1 MSDPLKFERAGD
13 DDRINLAVG
22 QPSTDLIP
30 KAMLQTAAARA
41 FNNAP
46 EHAFNYGDPQGE
58 LAFRAALAL
67 FLQGQGQAKARA
79 ESLFLTGGSSQ
90 ALDFVCE
97 RFTQPGDVVLVED
110 STYFL
115 ALQIFK
121 DRGLDIVGLP
131 CDAAGIQLPALINA
145 IKTHKPRLLYT
156 IASFANPTGLCLAEA
171 RRAEIARLSR
181 QHNFIVAA
189 DEAYQ
194 LLHFEKPAPKSFSH
208 FLNDGNILC
217 LGTFSKILA
226 PGLRVG
232 WLEVSDGLM
241 PRLLA
246 SGWVNSGGAI
256 NQMASFIVTDCLQ
269 QGAQALHLS
278 TLRRTLAARAA
289 AMQSA
294 LEANLSELGTWT
306 APAGGYFFWVRLAD
320 PINTDDLVSPA
331 SRAGVGF
338 QPGNFSSANG
348 RHPNYLRLSFAAYGI
363 ADIETGIRRLRAVL
377 IAR

>member
-13 DDRINLAVG
+13 DERINLAVG
-22 QPSTDLIP
+22 QPSIDLIP
-30 KAMLQTAAARA
+30 KKMLQTAAARA

-58 LAFRAALAL
+58 PIFRAALAL
-67 FLQGQGQAKARA
+67 FLQGQGQTNARA
-79 ESLFLTGGSSQ
+79 ESLFLTGGNSQ

-121 DRGLDIVGLP
+121 DRGLNIVGLP
-131 CDAAGIQLPALINA
+131 YDADGIELPALINA
-145 IKTHKPRLLYT
+145 IETHKPRLLYT
-156 IASFANPTGLCLAEA
+156 IASFANPTGLSLAEA
-171 RRAEIARLSR
+171 RRAEIARLSK
-181 QHNFIVAA
+181 QHDFIVAA

-208 FLNDGNILC
+208 FLTDGNILC

-232 WLEVSDGLM
+232 WLEVSEALM

-269 QGAQALHLS
+269 QGALALHLS
-278 TLRRTLAARAA
+278 TLRHTLAARAA
-289 AMQSA
+289 VMQSA
-294 LEANLSELGTWT
+294 LKANLSELATWT
-306 APAGGYFFWVRLAD
+306 APNGGYFFWLRLTD
-320 PINTDDLVSPA
+320 SINTDDLVAPA
-331 SRAGVGF
+331 SRARVGF

-348 RHPNYLRLSFAAYGI
+348 HHPNYLRLSFAAYGVTE
-363 ADIETGIRRLRAVL
+363 IETGIQRLRTVL
-377 IAR
+377 RQH

>member
-1 MSDPLKFERAGD
+1 M
-13 DDRINLAVG
+13 
-22 QPSTDLIP
+22 
-30 KAMLQTAAARA
+30 
-41 FNNAP
+41 
-46 EHAFNYGDPQGE
+46 
-58 LAFRAALAL
+58 
-67 FLQGQGQAKARA
+67 
-79 ESLFLTGGSSQ
+79 
-90 ALDFVCE
+90 
-97 RFTQPGDVVLVED
+97 
-110 STYFL
+110 
-115 ALQIFK
+115 
-121 DRGLDIVGLP
+121 VGL
-131 CDAAGIQLPALINA
+131 
-145 IKTHKPRLLYT
+145 
-156 IASFANPTGLCLAEA
+156 IASFANPTGLCLAED
-171 RRAEIARLSR
+171 RRAAIARLSCD
-181 QHNFIVAA
+181 HNFIVAA

-269 QGAQALHLS
+269 QGTQTAHLS
-278 TLRRTLAARAA
+278 TLRRTLATRAA

-294 LEANLSELGTWT
+294 LETNLSELASWT
-306 APAGGYFFWVRLAD
+306 APAGGYFFWLRLTGPSDAD
-320 PINTDDLVSPA
+320 NLVAPA

-338 QPGNFSSANG
+338 QPGNFSSANAQ
-348 RHPNYLRLSFAAYGI
+348 HPNYLRLSFAAYGS
-363 ADIETGIRRLRAVL
+363 AEIETGIRRLRAVL

>member
-22 QPSTDLIP
+22 QPSPDLIP
-30 KAMLQTAAARA
+30 TEMLQTAAANA
-41 FNNAP
+41 FNKAP

-58 LAFRAALAL
+58 LAYRAALAL
-67 FLQGQGQAKARA
+67 FLQGQGQTTVCA

-90 ALDFVCE
+90 ALDFICE
-97 RFTQPGDVVLVED
+97 RFTRPGDVVLVED
-110 STYFL
+110 STYYL

-121 DRGLDIVGLP
+121 DRGLNIVGLS
-131 CDAAGIQLPALINA
+131 CDANGIELPALTAA
-145 IKTHKPRLLYT
+145 IETHKPRLLYT
-156 IASFANPTGLCLAEA
+156 IASFANPTGLCLAED
-171 RRAEIARLSR
+171 RRAEIARLSSD
-181 QHNFIVAA
+181 HDFIVAA

-232 WLEVSDGLM
+232 WLEVSEGLM

-269 QGAQALHLS
+269 QGAQAAHLL

-289 AMQSA
+289 VMQSA
-294 LEANLSELGTWT
+294 LEASLPEFASWT
-306 APAGGYFFWVRLAD
+306 VPAGGYFFWLRLTD
-320 PINTDDLVSPA
+320 PSNTDNLVASA

-338 QPGNFSSANG
+338 QPGNFSSANAQ
-348 RHPNYLRLSFAAYGI
+348 HPNYLRLSFAAYDS
-363 ADIETGIRRLRAVL
+363 AEIETGIRRLRAVL
-377 IAR
+377 SAR

>member
-1 MSDPLKFERAGD
+1 
-13 DDRINLAVG
+13 
-22 QPSTDLIP
+22 
-30 KAMLQTAAARA
+30 MLQTAAARA

-58 LAFRAALAL
+58 PIFRAALAL
-67 FLQGQGQAKARA
+67 FLQGQGQTNARA
-79 ESLFLTGGSSQ
+79 ESLFLTGGNSQ

-121 DRGLDIVGLP
+121 DRGLNIVGLP
-131 CDAAGIQLPALINA
+131 CDADGIELPALINA
-145 IKTHKPRLLYT
+145 IETHKPRLLYT
-156 IASFANPTGLCLAEA
+156 IASFANPTGLSLAEA
-171 RRAEIARLSR
+171 RRAEIARLSK
-181 QHNFIVAA
+181 QHDFIVAA

-208 FLNDGNILC
+208 FLTDGNILC

-232 WLEVSDGLM
+232 WLEVSETLM

-278 TLRRTLAARAA
+278 TLRHTLAARAA
-289 AMQSA
+289 VMQSA
-294 LEANLSELGTWT
+294 LKANLSELATWT
-306 APAGGYFFWVRLAD
+306 APNGGYFFWLRLTD
-320 PINTDDLVSPA
+320 SINTDDLVAPA
-331 SRAGVGF
+331 SRASVGF

-348 RHPNYLRLSFAAYGI
+348 HHPNYLRLSFAAYGVTE
-363 ADIETGIRRLRAVL
+363 IETGIQRLRTVL
-377 IAR
+377 RQH

>member
-1 MSDPLKFERAGD
+1 MNDPLKFERVGD
-13 DDRINLAVG
+13 DDRINLAIG
-22 QPSTDLIP
+22 QPSADLIP
-30 KAMLQTAAARA
+30 RATLQQAAARA
-41 FNNAP
+41 FDNAP

-58 LAFRAALAL
+58 LAFRSALAL
-67 FLQGQGQAKARA
+67 FLQGQGQTKARA

-121 DRGLDIVGLP
+121 DRGLNIIGLP
-131 CDAAGIQLPALINA
+131 CDADGIELPALIAA
-145 IKTHKPRLLYT
+145 IEAHKPRLLYT

-171 RRAEIARLSR
+171 RRAEIARLSH
-181 QHNFIVAA
+181 QHDFIVAA

-194 LLHFEKPAPKSFSH
+194 LLHFTTPAPKSFSH
-208 FLNDGNILC
+208 FLTDGNILC

-232 WLEVSDGLM
+232 WIEVSEALM
-241 PRLLA
+241 PRILA

-256 NQMASFIVTDCLQ
+256 NQMASFIAADYLQ
-269 QGAQALHLS
+269 QGTQAAHLF
-278 TLRRTLAARAA
+278 TLRRTLAARAG

-294 LEANLSELGTWT
+294 LDANLSELATWT
-306 APAGGYFFWVRLAD
+306 APSGGYFFWLRLAD
-320 PINTDDLVSPA
+320 RFNTDALVIPA
-331 SRAGVGF
+331 SAAGVGF
-338 QPGNFSSANG
+338 QPGNFSSAHGQHSNF
-348 RHPNYLRLSFAAYGI
+348 LRLSFAAYDI
-363 ADIETGIRRLRAVL
+363 ADIETAIGRLRAVL
-377 IAR
+377 MQC

>member
-13 DDRINLAVG
+13 DERINLAVG
-22 QPSTDLIP
+22 QPSIDLIP
-30 KAMLQTAAARA
+30 KKMLQTAAARA

-58 LAFRAALAL
+58 PIFRAALAL
-67 FLQGQGQAKARA
+67 FLQGQGQTNARA
-79 ESLFLTGGSSQ
+79 ESLFLTGGNSQ

-121 DRGLDIVGLP
+121 DRGLNIVGLP
-131 CDAAGIQLPALINA
+131 YDADGIELPALINA
-145 IKTHKPRLLYT
+145 IETHKPRLLYT
-156 IASFANPTGLCLAEA
+156 IASFANPTGLSLAEA
-171 RRAEIARLSR
+171 RRAEIARLSK
-181 QHNFIVAA
+181 QHDFIVAA

-208 FLNDGNILC
+208 FLTDGNILC

-232 WLEVSDGLM
+232 WLEVSETLM

-269 QGAQALHLS
+269 QGALALHLS
-278 TLRRTLAARAA
+278 TLRHTLAARAA
-289 AMQSA
+289 VMQSA
-294 LEANLSELGTWT
+294 LKANLSELATWT
-306 APAGGYFFWVRLAD
+306 APNGGYFFWLRLTD
-320 PINTDDLVSPA
+320 SINTDDLVAPA
-331 SRAGVGF
+331 SRASVGF

-348 RHPNYLRLSFAAYGI
+348 HHPNYLRLSFAAYGVTE
-363 ADIETGIRRLRAVL
+363 IETGIQRLRTVL
-377 IAR
+377 RQH

>member
-1 MSDPLKFERAGD
+1 MSDPLKFERTGD

-30 KAMLQTAAARA
+30 TEMLQTAAARA

-67 FLQGQGQAKARA
+67 FLQGQGQTKARA

-121 DRGLDIVGLP
+121 DRGLNIVGLP
-131 CDAAGIQLPALINA
+131 CDADGIDLPALNA
-145 IKTHKPRLLYT
+145 AIEAHQPRLLYT
-156 IASFANPTGLCLAEA
+156 IASFANPTGLCLAED
-171 RRAEIARLSR
+171 RRAEITRLSR
-181 QHNFIVAA
+181 QHDFIVAA

-208 FLNDGNILC
+208 FLDDGNILC

-256 NQMASFIVTDCLQ
+256 NQMASFIVTDCLK
-269 QGAQALHLS
+269 QGTQAAHLL
-278 TLRRTLAARAA
+278 TLRRALAARAA
-289 AMQSA
+289 IMQSA
-294 LEANLSELGTWT
+294 LETNLLELASWT
-306 APAGGYFFWVRLAD
+306 APVGGYFFWLRL
-320 PINTDDLVSPA
+320 TDLSNIDNLVAPA
-331 SRAGVGF
+331 SRGGVGF
-338 QPGNFSSANG
+338 QPGNFSSANAQH
-348 RHPNYLRLSFAAYGI
+348 RNYIRLSFASYGS
-363 ADIETGIRRLRAVL
+363 AEIETGIRRLRAVL

>member
-13 DDRINLAVG
+13 DERINLAVG
-22 QPSTDLIP
+22 QPSIDLIP
-30 KAMLQTAAARA
+30 KKMLQTAAARA

-58 LAFRAALAL
+58 PVFRAALAL
-67 FLQGQGQAKARA
+67 FLQGQGQTNARA
-79 ESLFLTGGSSQ
+79 ESLFLTGGNSQ

-121 DRGLDIVGLP
+121 DRGLNIVGLP
-131 CDAAGIQLPALINA
+131 CDADGIELPALINA
-145 IKTHKPRLLYT
+145 IETHKPRLLYT
-156 IASFANPTGLCLAEA
+156 IASFANPTGLSLAEA
-171 RRAEIARLSR
+171 RRAEIARLSK
-181 QHNFIVAA
+181 QHDFIVAA

-208 FLNDGNILC
+208 FLTDGNILC

-232 WLEVSDGLM
+232 WLEVSEALM

-269 QGAQALHLS
+269 QGALALHLS
-278 TLRRTLAARAA
+278 TLRHTLAARAA
-289 AMQSA
+289 VMQSA
-294 LEANLSELGTWT
+294 LKANLSELATWT
-306 APAGGYFFWVRLAD
+306 APNGGYFFWLRLTD
-320 PINTDDLVSPA
+320 SINTDDLVAPA
-331 SRAGVGF
+331 SRASVGF

-348 RHPNYLRLSFAAYGI
+348 HHPNYLRLSFAAYGVTE
-363 ADIETGIRRLRAVL
+363 IETGIHRLRAVL
-377 IAR
+377 TAR

>member
-13 DDRINLAVG
+13 DERINLAVG
-22 QPSTDLIP
+22 QPSIDLIP
-30 KAMLQTAAARA
+30 KKMLQTAAARA

-58 LAFRAALAL
+58 PIFRAALAL
-67 FLQGQGQAKARA
+67 FLQGQGQTNARA
-79 ESLFLTGGSSQ
+79 ESLFLTGGNSQ

-121 DRGLDIVGLP
+121 DRGLNIVGLP
-131 CDAAGIQLPALINA
+131 YDADGIELPALINA
-145 IKTHKPRLLYT
+145 IETHKPRLLYT
-156 IASFANPTGLCLAEA
+156 IASFANPTGLSLAEA
-171 RRAEIARLSR
+171 RRAEIARLSK
-181 QHNFIVAA
+181 QHDFIVAA

-208 FLNDGNILC
+208 FLTDGNILC

-232 WLEVSDGLM
+232 WLEVSEALM

-269 QGAQALHLS
+269 QGALALHLS
-278 TLRRTLAARAA
+278 TLRHTLAARAA
-289 AMQSA
+289 VMQSA
-294 LEANLSELGTWT
+294 LKANLSELATWT
-306 APAGGYFFWVRLAD
+306 APNGGYFFWLRLTD
-320 PINTDDLVSPA
+320 SINTDDLVAPA
-331 SRAGVGF
+331 SRASVGF

-348 RHPNYLRLSFAAYGI
+348 HHPNYLRLSFAAYGVTE
-363 ADIETGIRRLRAVL
+363 IETGIQRLRTVL
-377 IAR
+377 RQH

>member
-1 MSDPLKFERAGD
+1 
-13 DDRINLAVG
+13 
-22 QPSTDLIP
+22 
-30 KAMLQTAAARA
+30 MLQTAAARA

-58 LAFRAALAL
+58 PIFRAALAL
-67 FLQGQGQAKARA
+67 FLQGQGQTNARA
-79 ESLFLTGGSSQ
+79 ESLFLTGGNSQ

-97 RFTQPGDVVLVED
+97 RFTQTGDVVLVED

-121 DRGLDIVGLP
+121 DRGLNIVGLP
-131 CDAAGIQLPALINA
+131 CDADGIELPALINA
-145 IKTHKPRLLYT
+145 IETHKPRLLYT
-156 IASFANPTGLCLAEA
+156 IASFANPTGLSLAEA
-171 RRAEIARLSR
+171 RRAEIARLSK
-181 QHNFIVAA
+181 QHDFIVAA

-208 FLNDGNILC
+208 FLTDGNILC

-232 WLEVSDGLM
+232 WLEVSETLM

-278 TLRRTLAARAA
+278 TLRHTLAARAA
-289 AMQSA
+289 VMQSA
-294 LEANLSELGTWT
+294 LKANLSELATWT
-306 APAGGYFFWVRLAD
+306 APKGGYFFWLRLTD
-320 PINTDDLVSPA
+320 SINTDDLVAPA
-331 SRAGVGF
+331 SRASVGF

-348 RHPNYLRLSFAAYGI
+348 HHPNYLRLSFAAYGVTE
-363 ADIETGIRRLRAVL
+363 IETGIQRLRTVL
-377 IAR
+377 RQH

>member
-13 DDRINLAVG
+13 DERINLAVG
-22 QPSTDLIP
+22 QPSIDLIP
-30 KAMLQTAAARA
+30 KKMLQTAAARA

-58 LAFRAALAL
+58 PIFRAALAL
-67 FLQGQGQAKARA
+67 FLQGQGQTNARA
-79 ESLFLTGGSSQ
+79 ESLFLTGGNSQ

-121 DRGLDIVGLP
+121 DRGLNIVGLP
-131 CDAAGIQLPALINA
+131 CDADGIELPALINA

-156 IASFANPTGLCLAEA
+156 IASFANPTGLSLAEA
-171 RRAEIARLSR
+171 RRAEIARLSK
-181 QHNFIVAA
+181 QHDFIVAA

-208 FLNDGNILC
+208 FLTDGNILC

-232 WLEVSDGLM
+232 WLEVSETLM

-278 TLRRTLAARAA
+278 TLRHTLAARAA
-289 AMQSA
+289 VMQSA
-294 LEANLSELGTWT
+294 LKANLSELATWT
-306 APAGGYFFWVRLAD
+306 APKGGYFFWLRLAD
-320 PINTDDLVSPA
+320 SINTDDLVAPA
-331 SRAGVGF
+331 SRASVGF

-348 RHPNYLRLSFAAYGI
+348 HHPNYLRLSFAAYGVTE
-363 ADIETGIRRLRAVL
+363 IETGIQRLRAVL
-377 IAR
+377 TAR